1 MENDRKQLL
10 SLVLYFGHELF
21 FDSSSDEETEEI
33 SKICGISDKIVPAM
47 STNQFKIHFRLNV
60 DVFET
65 LLQKLHSI
73 DRKRVTVGHPEISID
88 KGCVIMIWYLGNL
101 ESLRSA
107 KAETIIGKF
116 KRRYG
121 MPGIIGAVDG
131 THIRIN
137 APKEYHCSYIN
148 RKNYHSILLQGVCDS
163 ELLFIDIYTGQP
175 GSVHDATL
183 FKKSNLYNRIS
194 TNNIDFSNN
203 THIIGDKAYPLA
215 TYLMVPYKDNGNLTP
230 REKNFN
236 LILIMSATI
245 LHNLCILCDDK
256 VEELFSM
263 EKEILEES
271 ETAPVVNACEE
282 IRNRGNA
289 AATQKRRDIVNS
301 LPLII

>member
-1 MENDRKQLL
+1 M
-10 SLVLYFGHELF
+10 
-21 FDSSSDEETEEI
+21 
-33 SKICGISDKIVPAM
+33 
-47 STNQFKIHFRLNV
+47 
-60 DVFET
+60 
-65 LLQKLHSI
+65 
-73 DRKRVTVGHPEISID
+73 
-88 KGCVIMIWYLGNL
+88 IMIWYLGNL
-101 ESLRSA
+101 ESLSKSTCWAVLYRMCKLLLEINAHHQIIAWPSQA

-137 APKEYHCSYIN
+137 APKEHHCSYIN

-163 ELLFIDIYTGQP
+163 DLLFVDIYTGQP
-175 GSVHDATL
+175 RSVHDATL
-183 FKKSNLYNRIS
+183 FKKSDLYNRIP
-194 TNNIDFSNN
+194 TNNIDFLNN

-236 LILIMSATI
+236 LILSKSRAVIENAYALLKGRFRRLKYIGTVRMEFIVLLVMSATI

-263 EKEILEES
+263 EKEILEEK
-271 ETAPVVNACEE
+271 
-282 IRNRGNA
+282 
-289 AATQKRRDIVNS
+289 Q
-301 LPLII
+301 LLL